1 MKTLLLLTALMMSSL
16 PVKAD
21 DTRLLNRE
29 TVVGAL
35 AGVDC
40 QVRNGKMTEEEGK
53 ELMNIYLS
61 FNPELKDA
69 YSWALSSDKASK
81 AVQAVT
87 PYVKSDCKTT
97 TISDDEVQRLLRPY
111 LK

>member
-1 MKTLLLLTALMMSSL
+1 MSSL

-53 ELMNIYLS
+53 ELMNIY
-61 FNPELKDA
+61 FNPDLKDA

-97 TISDDEVQRLLRPY
+97 TISDDEVQQLLRPY

>member
-1 MKTLLLLTALMMSSL
+1 MKTLLLLTALMVSAL

-61 FNPELKDA
+61 FNPDLKDA

-97 TISDDEVQRLLRPY
+97 TISEDEVQQLLRPY

>member
-1 MKTLLLLTALMMSSL
+1 MVPAL

-21 DTRLLNRE
+21 EKRILNRS

-35 AGVDC
+35 EGVDC
-40 QVRNGKMTEEEGK
+40 QVRNGKMTDEEGK
-53 ELMNIYLS
+53 ELMNIFKS

-81 AVQAVT
+81 AVQALT
-87 PYVKSDCKTT
+87 PYVKSDCKAS
-97 TISDDEVQRLLRPY
+97 TISDDEARRLLRPY

>member
-1 MKTLLLLTALMMSSL
+1 MKNLLLLTALMVSAL
-16 PVKAD
+16 PVKAV
-21 DTRLLNRE
+21 DTRLLNRS

-40 QVRNGKMTEEEGK
+40 QVRKGKMTEEEGK
-53 ELMNIYLS
+53 ELMNIFIS

-69 YSWALSSDKASK
+69 YSWALSSEKASK
-81 AVQAVT
+81 AVQVVT
-87 PYVKSDCKTT
+87 PYVKADCKAS
-97 TISDDEVQRLLRPY
+97 TIPEDEVQRLLRPY

>member
-1 MKTLLLLTALMMSSL
+1 
-16 PVKAD
+16 
-21 DTRLLNRE
+21 
-29 TVVGAL
+29 
-35 AGVDC
+35 
-40 QVRNGKMTEEEGK
+40 MTEEEGK

-69 YSWALSSDKASK
+69 YSWALSSDKESK

-97 TISDDEVQRLLRPY
+97 TISEDEVQQLLRPY

>member
-1 MKTLLLLTALMMSSL
+1 MKAVLLLTALMVSAL

-61 FNPELKDA
+61 FNPDLKDA

>member
-1 MKTLLLLTALMMSSL
+1 MVSAL

-29 TVVGAL
+29 TVVVAL

-61 FNPELKDA
+61 FNPDLKDA

-97 TISDDEVQRLLRPY
+97 TISDDEVQQLLRPY